1 MLDEQFG
8 EPAALNLFRQIGA
21 IIQTNLVCSRRRMN
35 LEVW

>member
-8 EPAALNLFRQIGA
+8 EPAALNLFRQIDA